1 MYNTWKSLQE
11 WTLHNPPKKHVSKL
25 HKSTIHK
32 TTFQH
37 IILISLLQFKP
48 LIPCLTRHGH
58 GEQEVSSLLVVALH
72 TLDNC
77 YLASLV
83 QSVLQKLSLLHLSS
97 SLFFSTALVIP
108 TASLHF
114 GHSSTVHMFLWC
126 AVLKIGHR
134 SPWSPWPNFSLHL
147 FHNSTSLLTHIHD
160 PHHPQILQRAVCSLC
175 VPECVT
181 SPLSLMSDI
190 LVSFPCD
197 LWSAIILWTSQPL
210 LQPARCHHLLVSFI
224 YSLSYYQCPY

>member
-32 TTFQH
+32 NTFQH

-58 GEQEVSSLLVVALH
+58 GEQEVSSLLVVALIIAILPPWSSQSCRSSVYSTFPH
-72 TLDNC
+72 RCFFLQLWSFPLLPSTLDILPWFTC
-77 YLASLV
+77 FFDV
-83 QSVLQKLSLLHLSS
+83 QCSRLG
-97 SLFFSTALVIP
+97 TA
-108 TASLHF
+108 
-114 GHSSTVHMFLWC
+114 
-126 AVLKIGHR
+126 R

-160 PHHPQILQRAVCSLC
+160 PHHPQILQRAVCSLR

-197 LWSAIILWTSQPL
+197 LWSAIILWTSHPL
-210 LQPARCHHLLVSFI
+210 LQPASCQHLLVSFI